1 MLIGSRLE
9 YALKILIELADRK
22 GQGLVTSKL
31 IAQECGI
38 PPNFIP
44 QIVAALSKRGWIKST
59 RGPHGG
65 IMLETDPDKIS
76 VNDVIEALED
86 KLVVKECLFTKKP
99 CEQSKTCPLYPLW
112 NKIQDRM
119 MEVVEGTSVADLA
132 REKSL
137 LAAKK

>member
-9 YALKILIELADRK
+9 YALKILVELAIRRDE
-22 GQGLVTSKL
+22 GLVTSKL

-38 PPNFIP
+38 PQNFMP
-44 QIVAALSKRGWIKST
+44 QIAAALSKRGWIKST

-65 IMLETDPDKIS
+65 IMLAADPDKIS

-86 KLVVKECLFTKKP
+86 RLVVKECLFAKKP
-99 CEQSKTCPLYPLW
+99 CEQNKTCPLFPLW
-112 NKIQDRM
+112 HKIQDRM

-132 REKSL
+132 RDKSI
-137 LAAKK
+137 LAQKS